1 MWLYRDTNG
10 LLMLTPVNDPPI
22 FDDTNGREN
31 GRWIIGDVWYSGRK
45 MEVTEDELDLD
56 FEVTFENSPVQV
68 GVFNI

>member
-10 LLMLTPVNDPPI
+10 LLMLTPVSDPPI
-22 FDDTNGREN
+22 FDDTNGYEN
-31 GRWIIGDVWYSGRK
+31 GRWIIGDIWCPGRK
-45 MEVTEDELDLD
+45 MEVNEDELDLD